1 MARWLV
7 KALALSPAVVTSTF
21 LTMLVGAAMPP
32 LPGSVLFFGGLLA
45 GLLLLVGVG
54 EQAAA
59 RVLLWSRPARV
70 AELEVLAGPLTL
82 LCRAGLGPPLVR
94 LRVRVGETSIGAAGM
109 GRQTVVVSQGLVA
122 AVEDGSLPV
131 DQAAA
136 VITHAAGLV
145 RGGWVRHDPVLGFWT
160 LPWQLVRGV
169 AQAIAA
175 GGRRLPLTTVAWRLR
190 GVVIGIAAIQSAQAH
205 QVGLALLIAGIG
217 VISYAMPVWD
227 RHWQR
232 ALLDAG
238 DRAVREA
245 GLAAAM
251 AAFLRRCPS
260 TAGSRARVRA
270 LEPSTA
276 PTRPVG
282 LVR

>member
-59 RVLLWSRPARV
+59 R
-70 AELEVLAGPLTL
+70 
-82 LCRAGLGPPLVR
+82 RAGLGPPLVR

-136 VITHAAGLV
+136 VIAHAAGLV

-205 QVGLALLIAGIG
+205 QVGLALMIAAIG
-217 VISYAMPVWD
+217 VISYAMPVWE
-227 RHWQR
+227 RHWPR
-232 ALLDAG
+232 ALLAAG
-238 DRAVREA
+238 DRAVRDA

-251 AAFLRRCPS
+251 AAFVRRCPS

-270 LEPSTA
+270 LESSVA

>member
-1 MARWLV
+1 
-7 KALALSPAVVTSTF
+7 
-21 LTMLVGAAMPP
+21 
-32 LPGSVLFFGGLLA
+32 
-45 GLLLLVGVG
+45 
-54 EQAAA
+54 
-59 RVLLWSRPARV
+59 
-70 AELEVLAGPLTL
+70 
-82 LCRAGLGPPLVR
+82 LVR
-94 LRVRVGETSIGAAGM
+94 LRVRVGEASIGAAGM

-136 VITHAAGLV
+136 VIAHAAGLV

-276 PTRPVG
+276 PTRQKYSACTRAKAAFCRAPMQTLLSG
-282 LVR
+282 TRRAKSPMAWHTASSAQITISTRDGS

>member
-1 MARWLV
+1 MPLPRSTPSIAGVDASGVLAFLDAADRAGVDLHSVMMARRGQVFAEGWWEPYAADRVHLGYS
-7 KALALSPAVVTSTF
+7 LSKSFTAT
-21 LTMLVGAAMPP
+21 AI
-32 LPGSVLFFGGLLA
+32 GLLVDE
-45 GLLLLVGVG
+45 G
-54 EQAAA
+54 
-59 RVLLWSRPARV
+59 
-70 AELEVLAGPLTL
+70 
-82 LCRAGLGPPLVR
+82 R
-94 LRVRVGETSIGAAGM
+94 LR
-109 GRQTVVVSQGLVA
+109 L
-122 AVEDGSLPV
+122 D
-131 DQAAA
+131 
-136 VITHAAGLV
+136 
-145 RGGWVRHDPVLGFWT
+145 DPVLGFWT

-205 QVGLALLIAGIG
+205 QVGLALVIAGIG
-217 VISYAMPVWD
+217 VISYAMPVWE
-227 RHWQR
+227 RNFQR
-232 ALLDAG
+232 ALLAAG

-251 AAFLRRCPS
+251 ATFVRRCPS